1 MIVLVAFLFLFS
13 RRLLKY
19 YNIWSWKTNKITLT
33 NWLSRGR
40 SSSTTP
46 SSLTLRTITPR
57 STTINI
63 RTSTRIKYFRNS
75 RGLPLLKIIRLG
87 LLFRRKIYLWI
98 FKNLIVAWKNRSH
111 IRSISLNK
119 KRIFLLKKSIFST
132 PKVQA
137 MNFLREN
144 HQFLQY
150 NPKRKSKVFHLCSW
164 EPKQQKF
171 KLSHFS
177 NLKELEF
184 TSKERRGLV
193 VR

>member
-1 MIVLVAFLFLFS
+1 MVLVAFLFLFS

-19 YNIWSWKTNKITLT
+19 YNICTWKTNKITST
-33 NWLSRGR
+33 NWLSRDR
-40 SSSTTP
+40 SSSITP
-46 SSLTLRTITPR
+46 SSLTPRITTPPSTI
-57 STTINI
+57 INI
-63 RTSTRIKYFRNS
+63 HTSTRIKYFRNY
-75 RGLPLLKIIRLG
+75 RGLPLLKIIRLD
-87 LLFRRKIYLWI
+87 LPFRRKICLWI
-98 FKNLIVAWKNRSH
+98 FKNLIAAWKNRSH

-119 KRIFLLKKSIFST
+119 KRIFLLKKSIFSIL
-132 PKVQA
+132 KVQA

-150 NPKRKSKVFHLCSW
+150 SPKRKSKVFLLCWW
-164 EPKQQKF
+164 ELKHQKF

-184 TSKERRGLV
+184 TSKERRDLV